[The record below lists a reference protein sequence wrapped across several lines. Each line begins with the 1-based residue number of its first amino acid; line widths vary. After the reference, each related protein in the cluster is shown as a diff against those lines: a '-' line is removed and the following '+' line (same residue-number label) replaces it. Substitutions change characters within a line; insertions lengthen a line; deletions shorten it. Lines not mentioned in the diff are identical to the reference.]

1 MSYKHNNLEHIIE
14 QIHNLYH
21 DLDTINNQIKS
32 LTEKIKSHISNIS
45 SEDKTKKKNK
55 DYHIFEKQYKEL
67 QQKRLHIHSELIKY
81 NNQKEK
87 VYNNL
92 KTNMSVST
100 DDIYLCKS
108 STIKQHV

>member
-1 MSYKHNNLEHIIE
+1 MSYKHNNLENINE

-45 SEDKTKKKNK
+45 SEDNTKKKNK
-55 DYHIFEKQYKEL
+55 DYHIFEKQYQEF
-67 QQKRLHIHSELIKY
+67 QQKRLKIHSELIKY
-81 NNQKEK
+81 NNLKEK

>member
-1 MSYKHNNLEHIIE
+1 MSYKHNNLEHINE

-67 QQKRLHIHSELIKY
+67 QQKRLHEDCQHLAR
-81 NNQKEK
+81 
-87 VYNNL
+87 NL
-92 KTNMSVST
+92 
-100 DDIYLCKS
+100 
-108 STIKQHV
+108 Q